1 MFIQAYTYDDILLVP
16 SKSLYSRNDPE
27 LGTNLS
33 RNIQID
39 IPITSANMDTITGY
53 DLAKTM
59 SEMGGV
65 GFLHRNMEIEK
76 NCEIVQRCLNEWQKS
91 WSPVIPTVGVS
102 GNEKQRAESLI
113 ELGISGICID
123 IANAYSDRVSEMIK
137 FIRSKSKD
145 IDIIAGNVA
154 TSEAAIFLA
163 NHGVD
168 AVKVG
173 IGPGSVCT
181 TRRMTGFG
189 VPQLTAVRMVKS
201 GLIQSGHSDIPVIAD
216 GGIKCSGDI
225 VKALWAGASTIMTGK
240 LFAGCREANDP
251 SSYRG
256 MASNSARQVLLNDG
270 DVSTVAEEGIAIEVE
285 DSGSAK
291 DVINELCN
299 GIRSGMSYAGCKYI
313 RELTMSENVEAV
325 VQTQNGIV
333 ESGTRK

>member
-1 MFIQAYTYDDILLVP
+1 MFMQAYTYDDILLVP
-16 SKSLYSRNDPE
+16 NKSLYSRNTPSLE
-27 LGTNLS
+27 TKLS
-33 RNIQID
+33 RNIFID

-53 DLAKTM
+53 ELAKTI
-59 SEMGGV
+59 SRMGGV
-65 GFLHRNMEIEK
+65 GFLHRNMTIQE
-76 NCEIVQRCLNEWQKS
+76 NCDLVKKCLKEWQIY

-102 GNEKQRAESLI
+102 GSEKERAEQLL

-137 FIRSKSKD
+137 FIRSKNQHV
-145 IDIIAGNVA
+145 DIIAGNVA
-154 TSEAAIFLA
+154 SGPAALFLA
-163 NHGVD
+163 SHGVD
-168 AVKVG
+168 AIKVG

-201 GLIQSGHSDIPVIAD
+201 ALVQSKYSDIPVIAD
-216 GGIKCSGDI
+216 GGIKSSGDI

-240 LFAGCREANDP
+240 LFAGCKEANDP
-251 SSYRG
+251 NSYRG

-270 DVSTVAEEGIAIEVE
+270 DVIAVAEEGIAIEVE
-285 DSGSAK
+285 DAGSAK

-313 RELTMSENVEAV
+313 SELTLSDDVVAV
-325 VQTQNGIV
+325 VQTQNGII